1 MAECYYC
8 SVRHC
13 YVLTYVF
20 KVSDMIMFA
29 LVELLGF
36 WSQVNN
42 SCRHLTLNNQYLILY
57 MHFTTTL

>member
-42 SCRHLTLNNQYLILY
+42 SCRQNVVI
-57 MHFTTTL
+57 